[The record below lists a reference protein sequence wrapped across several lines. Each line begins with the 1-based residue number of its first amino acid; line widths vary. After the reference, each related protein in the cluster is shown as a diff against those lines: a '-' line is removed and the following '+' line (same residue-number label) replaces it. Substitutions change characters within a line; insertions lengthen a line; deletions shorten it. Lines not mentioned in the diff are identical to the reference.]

1 MSLRMVPIKP
11 TFLKMQRIVRDTAQA
26 VGKDVGIRLVGE
38 DAELDKTVLE
48 RISDPLV
55 HLVRNSVDHGIESAE
70 SRRARGKPERGM
82 VTLVAAHHAGRF
94 VLEVQDDGAGLDPD
108 KLVKKAIEKK
118 LVQPGAQ
125 LTEKEAIQLIFAPGF
140 STKELVTD
148 VSGRGVGMDVVKT
161 NIRELGG
168 EIEIRSVKGEGTTF
182 RIELPLT
189 LAIVDAMV
197 LACSKQRFV
206 IPLSQIHE
214 TLQPKPEMA
223 KTTAIGSILLLRGE
237 TLPMFFLGDFF
248 NVPCKRDATQATA
261 LVIRAPQ
268 LSFALVVDE
277 ILGQQQVVVKQLNR
291 DLNKRVSGVSGTTIL
306 GDGRPSLII
315 EAAEL
320 IKRNPTPR
328 RSEERTAS

>member
-1 MSLRMVPIKP
+1 
-11 TFLKMQRIVRDTAQA
+11 
-26 VGKDVGIRLVGE
+26 
-38 DAELDKTVLE
+38 
-48 RISDPLV
+48 
-55 HLVRNSVDHGIESAE
+55 
-70 SRRARGKPERGM
+70 
-82 VTLVAAHHAGRF
+82 
-94 VLEVQDDGAGLDPD
+94 
-108 KLVKKAIEKK
+108 
-118 LVQPGAQ
+118 
-125 LTEKEAIQLIFAPGF
+125 
-140 STKELVTD
+140 
-148 VSGRGVGMDVVKT
+148 
-161 NIRELGG
+161 
-168 EIEIRSVKGEGTTF
+168 
-182 RIELPLT
+182 
-189 LAIVDAMV
+189 
-197 LACSKQRFV
+197 
-206 IPLSQIHE
+206 
-214 TLQPKPEMA
+214 MA
-223 KTTAIGSILLLRGE
+223 NTTAIGSILLLRGE